1 MRRLFALVAA
11 LIVPALLAGCA
22 PPVVTTSAAA
32 VAKARLS
39 VEGPWVR
46 TTTGAKDTS
55 MTAAFLTVVNPGE
68 ADVKLTSAECADAGV
83 VQLHEMVMQD
93 GAMVMQETKE
103 GISIPAGSHAHL
115 TQGGFHIMLMKLRRK
130 LEVGDQVSITLHF
143 SDGGSLVVKA
153 PVKDAV
159 EEEDHYHS
167 PSPTAAAS
175 S

>member
-11 LIVPALLAGCA
+11 LILPVFVAGCA
-22 PPVVTTSAAA
+22 APVVTSSSAAI
-32 VAKARLS
+32 AKARLT

-46 TTTGAKDTS
+46 ATTGTKDAS

-68 ADVKLTSAECADAGV
+68 ADVKLTSADCADAGM
-83 VQLHEMVMQD
+83 VQLHE
-93 GAMVMQETKE
+93 MVMQETKE
-103 GISIPAGSHAHL
+103 GIAIPAGSHAHL
-115 TQGGFHIMLMKLRRK
+115 TPGGFHIMLMMLKHELD
-130 LEVGDQVSITLHF
+130 VGDQVTITLHF
-143 SDGGSLVVKA
+143 SDGGSLVVEA

-167 PSPTAAAS
+167 PPPTAAAS